1 MKSQISIFELNFY
14 FGVHMVTYVSSSNK
28 KELILTEIC
37 QVLKKTNAIEF
48 GTFKLPS
55 GKITPYYID
64 LRVIP
69 SFPDAFAKVIEI
81 SVDAVRSEISV
92 ENFDRVAGIPTAG
105 LPLSAITAY
114 ILKKPFI
121 YIRQKQRL
129 RGRERRVEGVIMPGD
144 RVLLVDDMV
153 TTGLS
158 LTKSTLAVR
167 AEGGLVTDAFVLLDR
182 EEGGEKKLA
191 KIGVRLHAV
200 LRVSEVARK
209 LYEMNVI
216 GEDEMKV
223 IISQTRS
230 RIKKQ

>member
-1 MKSQISIFELNFY
+1 MS
-14 FGVHMVTYVSSSNK
+14 VHLSSPSK
-28 KELILTEIC
+28 KDLILSEIC
-37 QVLKKTNAIEF
+37 QVLKKTNAVEF
-48 GTFKLPS
+48 GTFRLPS

-81 SVDAVRSEISV
+81 FLDAVKSEISV
-92 ENFDRVAGIPTAG
+92 EKFDRVAGIPTAG
-105 LPLSAITAY
+105 LPLSAIIAY

-144 RVLLVDDMV
+144 RVLLIDDMV

-167 AEGGLVTDAFVLLDR
+167 AEGGIVTDAFVLLDR
-182 EEGGEKKLA
+182 EEGGEKKLE

-200 LRVSEVARK
+200 LGVSEVAKK

-216 GEDEMKV
+216 GEDEMKI

-230 RIKKQ
+230 RAKKQLLSG

>member
-1 MKSQISIFELNFY
+1 MATQGF
-14 FGVHMVTYVSSSNK
+14 SSAK
-28 KELILTEIC
+28 KEIILSEIC
-37 QVLKKTNAIEF
+37 QVFKKTNAIEF
-48 GTFKLPS
+48 GTFRLPS
-55 GKITPYYID
+55 GKTTPYYID

-81 SVDAVRSEISV
+81 FVDTVKSEIGIES
-92 ENFDRVAGIPTAG
+92 FDRVAGIPTAG

-121 YIRQKQRL
+121 YIRQKQKL
-129 RGRERRVEGVIMPGD
+129 KGRERRVEGVIMPGD
-144 RVLLVDDMV
+144 RILLVDDMV

-182 EEGGEKKLA
+182 EEGGERKLA
-191 KIGVRLHAV
+191 RIGVRLHAV
-200 LRVSEVARK
+200 LRVSEIARK

-216 GEDEMKV
+216 EEDEMKIMV
-223 IISQTRS
+223 GQVKSKAKRRLS
-230 RIKKQ
+230 SD